1 MKKKLLYLGVVIIAF
16 ALSVLASMY
25 GKKDN
30 FRYHQ
35 HLEKKPATQ
44 CAQDIHSINEKFCT
58 HLPIVSINTNNQTIP
73 GEPMLNEDKN
83 LIGYTTTDN
92 GETTIVANVKIID
105 NEENNHMDDAASI
118 ESQIRLRIRGNTSR
132 HFDKKSYKLN
142 FIDKSGLDRNVEV
155 MGMASHD
162 EWALHGPF
170 LDKTMIRN
178 YLSMNISAN
187 IMNFTPNV
195 RFCEVFLDGEY
206 IGLYLMMETIDV
218 GHNRINITEYTEGK
232 RGYGYV
238 LKLDREAEEG
248 SLEAINQFSKYTLM
262 TEYKR
267 NFSIEYPKLSMLNY
281 EINKDIERDISKFE
295 KALYSYDFN
304 DKRKGY
310 SAYIDV
316 DSFVDYYILMEFLCV
331 SDMMSFSTY
340 MYKDVNRKLT
350 MGPLWDFNN
359 ALNNFINIDFDGKD
373 MYFTNR
379 IWYKMLLKD
388 KAFVDKVVNRY
399 HTLRK
404 TYLSEDYL
412 LNYIDETVSYL
423 GKAVDRNYQVWGYS
437 FDYTKLD
444 SFQRLRPY
452 ERNIKTYEESI
463 EQMKNFIKIRGRWM
477 DENIDTLYQYSH
489 ESKNRM
495 FIQ

>member
-1 MKKKLLYLGVVIIAF
+1 MKKKLLYLGVVVIVF
-16 ALSVLASMY
+16 VLSVYASIY

-44 CAQDIHSINEKFCT
+44 CTQDIYGINEKFCT

-73 GEPMLNEDKN
+73 GEPILNEEKN
-83 LIGYTTTDN
+83 LIGYTTTDSE
-92 GETTIVANVKIID
+92 ETTIVADIKIID
-105 NEENNHMDDAASI
+105 NEINNHLDDATSI
-118 ESQIRLRIRGNTSR
+118 ESKIRLRIRGNSSR

-142 FIDKSGLDRNVEV
+142 FIDESGEDKDVDI
-155 MGMASHD
+155 MGMAPHD
-162 EWALHGPF
+162 EWALYGPF
-170 LDKTMIRN
+170 LDKTLIRN
-178 YLSMNISAN
+178 YFCMNISAE
-187 IMNFTPNV
+187 IMDYTPDV

-206 IGLYLMMETIDV
+206 VGLYLMMETIDV
-218 GHNRINITEYTEGK
+218 GQNRIDITEYKEGK

-238 LKLDREAEEG
+238 LKLDKEAEEG
-248 SLEAINQFSKYTLM
+248 TLEAINQFSKYTFM

-267 NFSIEYPKLSMLNY
+267 NFSIEYPKPSMLTY
-281 EINKDIERDISKFE
+281 EINNDIERDISKFE
-295 KALYSYDFN
+295 KALYSYDFD
-304 DKRKGY
+304 DKHLGY

-316 DSFVDYYILMEFLCV
+316 DSFVDYYILMEFLCIN
-331 SDMMSFSTY
+331 DMMSFSTY
-340 MYKDVNRKLT
+340 MYKDVNGKLT

-359 ALNNFINIDFDGKD
+359 AFNNFININFDGKD
-373 MYFTNR
+373 MYFINR

-399 HTLRK
+399 HALRK
-404 TYLSEDYL
+404 THLSEEYL

-423 GKAVDRNYQVWGYS
+423 GDSVDRNYEIWGYS

-452 ERNIKTYEESI
+452 ERNIKSYEESI
-463 EQMKNFIKIRGRWM
+463 KQMKNFIKARGRWM
-477 DENIDTLYQYSH
+477 DENIDTLYQYCH
-489 ESKNRM
+489 ESKNKM